1 MPHAG
6 PGCSSTSFGD
16 PRVDRR
22 SVSDAPVRS
31 ENQSEN
37 QHDEGVTV
45 TQRSVK
51 IETSDGICPG
61 ALSLPVGEGPWPA
74 VIMFA
79 DAGGM
84 RDTMREMGERLSDQG
99 YVVLVPD
106 FYYRNGPYD
115 PVDMRT
121 AFSSK
126 DSAEMII
133 GMMRGYTADLAV
145 RDASA
150 FVDYLDSRPETKPG
164 GVGTTGYCMG
174 GRLSLITAA
183 NLSEHIAVA
192 ASFHGG
198 NLANA
203 DDPDSPHHKANAIK
217 AAVYVAGAIQ
227 DQSFSDEQKDLLEK
241 SLSEA
246 GVIHTIETYQAHHG
260 FAVPDNPSYDS
271 DAAERHWKAME
282 QFFGSVLA

>member
-1 MPHAG
+1 M
-6 PGCSSTSFGD
+6 
-16 PRVDRR
+16 
-22 SVSDAPVRS
+22 
-31 ENQSEN
+31 
-37 QHDEGVTV
+37 
-45 TQRSVK
+45 TQRSVE
-51 IETSDGICPG
+51 IEAADGICPA
-61 ALSLPVGEGPWPA
+61 ALSIPVGEGPWPA
-74 VIMFA
+74 VIMFP

-84 RDTMREMGERLSDQG
+84 RDTMRQMGERLSDLG

-121 AFSSK
+121 AFSTK
-126 DSAEMII
+126 ETAEKIM
-133 GMMRGYTADLAV
+133 GMMRGYTVDLVV
-145 RDASA
+145 RDSGA
-150 FVDYLDSRPETKPG
+150 FVDYLDSLPEKKPG

-183 NLSEHIAVA
+183 NLGERIAAA

-198 NLANA
+198 NLAKA
-203 DDPDSPHHKANAIK
+203 DDPDSPHHKASAIK
-217 AAVYVAGAIQ
+217 AAVYVAGAIE
-227 DQSFSDEQKDLLEK
+227 DQSFTDEQKDLLEK

-260 FAVPDNPSYDS
+260 FAVPDNPSYDA

-282 QFFGSVLA
+282 QFFGSVLG